1 MTQPESPT
9 IFQHQPYILY
19 FPILNPCHQ
28 SPLITCTVISRSQSG
43 DYMIISLNS
52 PPEILIIYVSNAC
65 PVTSARDLNILH
77 QLQIAVIRD
86 FTFIKLLCKPEKLT
100 GIINLIIFPRLYCLL
115 ICTTC
120 FTKSICIIV
129 LMTTNG
135 IIMKH
140 LDFIWCCC
148 RNRLT

>member
-1 MTQPESPT
+1 M
-9 IFQHQPYILY
+9 
-19 FPILNPCHQ
+19 LNPSHQ
-28 SPLITCTVISRSQSG
+28 SPLITFTVISRSQSG
-43 DYMIISLNS
+43 NYMVISLNS
-52 PPEILIIYVSNAC
+52 PLERPSIRFVSNAC
-65 PVTSARDLNILH
+65 PVMSVRDLNILH

-86 FTFIKLLCKPEKLT
+86 FTIINLLCKPEKLT

-148 RNRLT
+148 RNCLT

>member
-1 MTQPESPT
+1 MTQHASPIT
-9 IFQHQPYILY
+9 FQHQPYILY

-43 DYMIISLNS
+43 NYMIISLDI
-52 PPEILIIYVSNAC
+52 PLEKLIIYVSNAC
-65 PVTSARDLNILH
+65 PVMTVRDLNILH
-77 QLQIAVIRD
+77 QLQVAVIRD

-135 IIMKH
+135 IIIKH
-140 LDFIWCCC
+140 HNFIWCCC
-148 RNRLT
+148 RYRLT

>member
-1 MTQPESPT
+1 M
-9 IFQHQPYILY
+9 
-19 FPILNPCHQ
+19 LNPSHQ
-28 SPLITCTVISRSQSG
+28 SPLITFTVLSRSQSG
-43 DYMIISLNS
+43 NYMVISLNS
-52 PPEILIIYVSNAC
+52 PLERPSTRFVSNAW
-65 PVTSARDLNILH
+65 PVISVRDLNILH
-77 QLQIAVIRD
+77 QLQIALLIKVFII
-86 FTFIKLLCKPEKLT
+86 IKLLCKPEQLT
-100 GIINLIIFPRLYCLL
+100 GIINLIISLPILGLL

-148 RNRLT
+148 RNCLT

>member
-19 FPILNPCHQ
+19 TPILNPCHQ
-28 SPLITCTVISRSQSG
+28 SPLMTCTVSSRSQSG
-43 DYMIISLNS
+43 DYMIISLNI

-65 PVTSARDLNILH
+65 PGISVRDLNILH

-86 FTFIKLLCKPEKLT
+86 FTIIKLLCKPEKLT
-100 GIINLIIFPRLYCLL
+100 GIINLIISIPRSCLL

-129 LMTTNG
+129 LMTTKG
-135 IIMKH
+135 ITIKH
-140 LDFIWCCC
+140 RNFIWCC

>member
-1 MTQPESPT
+1 
-9 IFQHQPYILY
+9 
-19 FPILNPCHQ
+19 
-28 SPLITCTVISRSQSG
+28 
-43 DYMIISLNS
+43 MIISLNI
-52 PPEILIIYVSNAC
+52 PFEKLISYVSNAC
-65 PVTSARDLNILH
+65 PVMTVRNLNILH

-86 FTFIKLLCKPEKLT
+86 HPAIKPLRKPEKLT
-100 GIINLIIFPRLYCLL
+100 GIINLIIFPRLVCLL

-148 RNRLT
+148 RNCLT

>member
-1 MTQPESPT
+1 M
-9 IFQHQPYILY
+9 
-19 FPILNPCHQ
+19 
-28 SPLITCTVISRSQSG
+28 SG
-43 DYMIISLNS
+43 
-52 PPEILIIYVSNAC
+52 
-65 PVTSARDLNILH
+65 RDLNILH
-77 QLQIAVIRD
+77 QLQTAVIRD
-86 FTFIKLLCKPEKLT
+86 FTIINLLCKPEQLT
-100 GIINLIIFPRLYCLL
+100 GIINLIISLPIFGLL

>member
-1 MTQPESPT
+1 M
-9 IFQHQPYILY
+9 
-19 FPILNPCHQ
+19 LNPSHQ
-28 SPLITCTVISRSQSG
+28 SPLITFTVLSRSQSG
-43 DYMIISLNS
+43 NYMVISLNS
-52 PPEILIIYVSNAC
+52 PLERPSTRFVSNAC
-65 PVTSARDLNILH
+65 PVISVRDLNILH
-77 QLQIAVIRD
+77 QLQIALLIKVFII
-86 FTFIKLLCKPEKLT
+86 IKLLCKPEKLT
-100 GIINLIIFPRLYCLL
+100 GIINLIIFPRLVCLL

-148 RNRLT
+148 RNCLT

>member
-19 FPILNPCHQ
+19 TPILNPCHQ
-28 SPLITCTVISRSQSG
+28 SPLITCIVISRSQSG
-43 DYMIISLNS
+43 NYMIISLNI
-52 PPEILIIYVSNAC
+52 PFEKLISYVSNAC
-65 PVTSARDLNILH
+65 PVMTVRNLNILH

-86 FTFIKLLCKPEKLT
+86 HPAIKPLRKPEKLT
-100 GIINLIIFPRLYCLL
+100 GIINLIIFPRLVCLL

-140 LDFIWCCC
+140 LDFICCCC

>member
-28 SPLITCTVISRSQSG
+28 SPLITCSVISRSQSG

-52 PPEILIIYVSNAC
+52 PPEILISYVSNAC

-86 FTFIKLLCKPEKLT
+86 FTIIKLLCKPEKLT
-100 GIINLIIFPRLYCLL
+100 GIINLIIFPQLYCLL

-140 LDFIWCCC
+140 HNFVWWYC
-148 RNRLT
+148 RNRLI

>member
-1 MTQPESPT
+1 M
-9 IFQHQPYILY
+9 
-19 FPILNPCHQ
+19 LNPSHQ
-28 SPLITCTVISRSQSG
+28 SVLTCTVISRSQSG
-43 DYMIISLNS
+43 NYMVISLNS
-52 PPEILIIYVSNAC
+52 PLERPSIRFVSNAC
-65 PVTSARDLNILH
+65 PVISGRDLNILH
-77 QLQIAVIRD
+77 QLQIALLIKVFII
-86 FTFIKLLCKPEKLT
+86 IKLLCKPEKLT

-115 ICTTC
+115 ICITC

>member
-1 MTQPESPT
+1 M
-9 IFQHQPYILY
+9 FNL
-19 FPILNPCHQ
+19 CHQ
-28 SPLITCTVISRSQSG
+28 SVHTCTVISRSQSG
-43 DYMIISLNS
+43 NYMVISLNS
-52 PPEILIIYVSNAC
+52 PLERPNIRFVSNAC
-65 PVTSARDLNILH
+65 PGISGRDLNILH
-77 QLQIAVIRD
+77 QLQIAILRD
-86 FTFIKLLCKPEKLT
+86 FNIIKLLCKPEKLT

-140 LDFIWCCC
+140 LDFIWFCC
-148 RNRLT
+148 RNCLT